1 VNLVLNRRLTG
12 VNLDLTYGINEAGD
26 GDSPQVSLSGGTPVL
41 GGKGHV
47 LLGLEWQDNS
57 AIRNCAAARDWCAES
72 RFELNNYTTQGTT
85 TSDPFTALQ
94 GYGDGSI
101 DWNNDGVLDELDQNG
116 INDEFPARFE
126 MANVRRS
133 QFAPT
138 GTIRLNNATFTTDWK
153 FNKEGTELE
162 EYALGFRG
170 GTGSNAMNGDGPLA
184 TWGPGTAIKIL
195 TGAPMPLGADT
206 VVQVEHTNASDTDV
220 DIYRAP
226 KVGSNLR
233 QRGEDI
239 HAGEGIV
246 AQQTRLRPAEL
257 GVLASVGK
265 SQVMVYQRPRVA
277 ILATGDEIADLDDPE
292 PHSKIINSNSYTI
305 AGQVLEAGGVPV
317 LLGVAR
323 DTREDISQ
331 RLASGL
337 QAEVLITSGGVS
349 AGDFDYVRD
358 CLDAAGFVTQ
368 FLTVAMRPGSPVTF
382 GTVGQVPVF
391 SLPGNPVASMV
402 TFELLVRPALLKMQG
417 YTECFR
423 RPVQAALEDA
433 VSKRQGVRTFLRGVL
448 QQPKRLGEMPTVT
461 TTGPQGSGILR
472 SMSLANCL
480 IDIPEEV
487 ERLQPGDT
495 VQILPL

>member
-1 VNLVLNRRLTG
+1 MKQAVRVAEAQTLVLDCVEPGAIEKVALVDALHRVIAEDVIAPR
-12 VNLDLTYGINEAGD
+12 DI
-26 GDSPQVSLSGGTPVL
+26 PP
-41 GGKGHV
+41 H
-47 LLGLEWQDNS
+47 DNS
-57 AIRNCAAARDWCAES
+57 AMDGYAVQHRDVKGA
-72 RFELNNYTTQGTT
+72 TQDKPAGLRV
-85 TSDPFTALQ
+85 LQ
-94 GYGDGSI
+94 
-101 DWNNDGVLDELDQNG
+101 VL
-116 INDEFPARFE
+116 PAGLMPE
-126 MANVRRS
+126 HVV
-133 QFAPT
+133 
-138 GTIRLNNATFTTDWK
+138 
-153 FNKEGTELE
+153 E
-162 EYALGFRG
+162 
-170 GTGSNAMNGDGPLA
+170 
-184 TWGPGTAIKIL
+184 PGTAIKIM
-195 TGAPMPLGADT
+195 TGAPMPQGADT

-239 HAGEGIV
+239 HAGEGIMV
-246 AQQTRLRPAEL
+246 QQTRLRPAEL

-292 PHSKIINSNSYTI
+292 PHGKIINSNSYTI

-323 DTREDISQ
+323 DTREAISQ
-331 RLASGL
+331 RIASGL

-368 FLTVAMRPGSPVTF
+368 FFTVAMRPGSPVTF

-402 TFELLVRPALLKMQG
+402 TFELFVRPALLKMQG
-417 YTECFR
+417 YTELFR
-423 RPVQAALEDA
+423 KPSQAALENA

-448 QQPKRLGEMPTVT
+448 QLPKRLGEMPTVT

-487 ERLQPGDT
+487 ERLQSGDT